1 MVIKRGSIWWIDLG
15 ERHGSA
21 PARRRP
27 VLVMQA
33 DRFNQSAISTCV
45 VLTITSKTAL
55 AEQPG
60 NVFLP
65 STASGL
71 TKDSVVNVT
80 QLSTV
85 DKEDLRDRVA
95 EIPSYLLDEVE
106 RGMRLVLAL

>member
-1 MVIKRGSIWWIDLG
+1 MVINRGSIWWTDLG
-15 ERHGSA
+15 ERRGSA

-33 DRFNQSAISTCV
+33 DRFNRSEISTCV

-71 TKDSVVNVT
+71 RSDSVVNVT
-80 QLSTV
+80 QISTV
-85 DKEDLRDRVA
+85 DIENLRDQVG
-95 EIPSYLLDEVE
+95 ELPSYLLEGVE